1 MNKFPARQSIY
12 SEAYT
17 LIDEETIEF
26 TKSINEFIRVKLAK
40 GYNLLEL
47 ETELS
52 NCNEELVNKK
62 QELNNLNKY
71 TSELELKLNQIKALV
86 Q

>member
-1 MNKFPARQSIY
+1 MINYLRNKC
-12 SEAYT
+12 
-17 LIDEETIEF
+17 
-26 TKSINEFIRVKLAK
+26 
-40 GYNLLEL
+40 NLLNTVNELKLQVQNQQHLINVL

-62 QELNNLNKY
+62 QELSNLNKY
-71 TSELELKLNQIKALV
+71 TSELELKLKQIKALV

>member
-12 SEAYT
+12 SEDYT

-26 TKSINEFIRVKLAK
+26 TKSIDEFIRVKLAK

-47 ETELS
+47 E
-52 NCNEELVNKK
+52 
-62 QELNNLNKY
+62 
-71 TSELELKLNQIKALV
+71 SELIAAVNATVCEIKLITGIEVRRRNKENK
-86 Q
+86 